1 MLFESQRTSR
11 DCFPTCFSNA
21 MLYFGIPIIP
31 SISKRLEVFNN
42 GTENC
47 TIYSSEEKLEQYERS
62 IHKFISEWNWA
73 YDHKEDLNYIT
84 HKVENWATFLLEMG
98 VHLEFK
104 NGPIEQRRKITEALA
119 NNKLIICET
128 LEPSASI
135 PDSEARHFVLIV
147 KLIDNKLFIHDP
159 LPLNHAFTTVHIKNS
174 SDECGAN
181 LEIDYDY
188 FFSNESGPIKPKPNR
203 YQTDWGYKFIL
214 ISRLVKESNV

>member
-1 MLFESQRTSR
+1 MIFESQRTSR
-11 DCFPTCFSNA
+11 DCFPTCLSNA

-47 TIYSSEEKLEQYERS
+47 TIYSSEEKVGQYQRS

-73 YDHKEDLNYIT
+73 CRHKEAIDSIT
-84 HKVENWATFLLEMG
+84 PKVENWATYLIEMG

-104 NGPIEQRRKITEALA
+104 NGPIEQRRIITDALA

-128 LEPSASI
+128 LEPSQNI
-135 PDSEARHFVLIV
+135 QNSEARHFVLII
-147 KLIDNKLFIHDP
+147 KSLDNKLFIHDP
-159 LPLNHAFTTVHIKNS
+159 LSINRAITSENLKNS
-174 SDECGAN
+174 LDDCGSN
-181 LEIDYDY
+181 LEIDCDY
-188 FFSNESGPIKPKPNR
+188 FFSNETGPIKPKPNQ

-214 ISRLVKESNV
+214 ISKLVKE

>member
-1 MLFESQRTSR
+1 MIFEHQKKSR

-21 MLYFGIPIIP
+21 MLYFGIPIVQ

-73 YDHKEDLNYIT
+73 CDHKDDKDYIYP
-84 HKVENWATFLLEMG
+84 KVENWATYLLGKG

-104 NGPIEQRRKITEALA
+104 NGPIEQRRLITNALA
-119 NNKLIICET
+119 NHKLIICET

-135 PDSEARHFVLIV
+135 PNTEAKHFVLIV
-147 KLIDNKLFIHDP
+147 KLLDNKLFIHDP
-159 LPLNHAFTTVHIKNS
+159 LSLNRVITSEKLKYNL
-174 SDECGAN
+174 DECGSN
-181 LEIDYDY
+181 LEIDRDY
-188 FFSNESGPIKPKPNR
+188 FFSNETGPIKPKPNQ

-214 ISRLVKESNV
+214 ISRLVKESK